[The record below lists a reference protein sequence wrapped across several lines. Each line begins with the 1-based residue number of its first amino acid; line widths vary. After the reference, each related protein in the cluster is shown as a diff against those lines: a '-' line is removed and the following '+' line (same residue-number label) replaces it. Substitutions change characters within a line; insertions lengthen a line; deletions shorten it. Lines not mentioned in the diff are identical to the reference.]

1 MAPTAGA
8 LSGTLLGWLIFAIV
22 LLAILAFAWF
32 YVRCY
37 QSRHDSEASSTV
49 TAILAVAIALSAAA
63 LLVVDIFLVS
73 FAKLP
78 NGTYKEWAMDNA
90 TRMHVENT
98 VLYGYYT
105 LYSLVLLF
113 VFFWIPFVYFYY
125 EEKGL
130 EEFDSTRS
138 RLCTAFKYTIG
149 FVVVCGVLLLIGA
162 FVPLEP
168 PTDTNSTEWEKLE
181 YLFQELGSGHGVD
194 ALAFSISTLTLAGM
208 LCLIIYTAYGMSAL
222 PVNLIK
228 GKKNAGYELLQ
239 NADVIDEVE
248 QQIESIRAK
257 CANGRP
263 LATRDRRALL
273 TLEERL
279 RDLRRHERRLD
290 SAATGCCAKV
300 GCALRPLQIVL
311 GVALS
316 LVALLIIVTLFLSS
330 LDRAM
335 HSLGF
340 STGFL
345 LLNVTLPNPINLAL
359 VYLQPVFPLDYILMA
374 IITMYFVVTSMAGI
388 RNMGIWFF
396 WMKLYNIRTGRT
408 RPQALLFLCLILM
421 LIVMHVNYVIYSL
434 APDYVMYGNQKYLA
448 NKTTLDPS
456 TKVGNTT
463 WILMPCDAK
472 APIDDCTVTRMYLFL
487 HKFWF
492 FSSVYYIGNWAF
504 MVVFVLGTVVSCFR
518 GRRSSVDA
526 DTDAYLS
533 EDSEDE
539 LVRV

>member
-22 LLAILAFAWF
+22 LL
-32 YVRCY
+32 
-37 QSRHDSEASSTV
+37 
-49 TAILAVAIALSAAA
+49 
-63 LLVVDIFLVS
+63 
-73 FAKLP
+73 
-78 NGTYKEWAMDNA
+78 EWAMDNA

>member
-1 MAPTAGA
+1 MAPMAGA
-8 LSGTLLGWLIFAIV
+8 LSETLLGWLIFAIV
-22 LLAILAFAWF
+22 LLAIVAFAWF
-32 YVRCY
+32 YVRYY
-37 QSRHDSEASSTV
+37 QSRHDSEVSSTV
-49 TAILAVAIALSAAA
+49 TAILAVAVALSAAA
-63 LLVVDIFLVS
+63 LLPVDIFLVS

-78 NGTYKEWAMDNA
+78 NGTYKEWATDNA
-90 TRMHVENT
+90 TRMHIENT

-168 PTDTNSTEWEKLE
+168 PSDTNSTEWQKLA
-181 YLFQELGSGHGVD
+181 YLFEELGSGHGVD

-228 GKKNAGYELLQ
+228 GKKNAEYELLQ

-290 SAATGCCAKV
+290 SAAKGCCAKV

-359 VYLQPVFPLDYILMA
+359 LYLQPVFPLDYILMA

-421 LIVMHVNYVIYSL
+421 LTVMHVNYVMYSL

-448 NKTTLDPS
+448 NKTTFDPS

-463 WILMPCDAK
+463 WILTPCDAK

-504 MVVFVLGTVVSCFR
+504 MVVFVLGTIVSCFR

>member
-1 MAPTAGA
+1 MAPMAGA
-8 LSGTLLGWLIFAIV
+8 LSETLLGWLIFAIV
-22 LLAILAFAWF
+22 LLAIVAFAWF
-32 YVRCY
+32 YVRYY
-37 QSRHDSEASSTV
+37 QSRHDSEVSSTV
-49 TAILAVAIALSAAA
+49 TAILAVAVALSAAA
-63 LLVVDIFLVS
+63 LLPVDIFLVS

-78 NGTYKEWAMDNA
+78 NGTYKEWATDNA
-90 TRMHVENT
+90 TRMHIENT

-168 PTDTNSTEWEKLE
+168 PSDTNSTEWQKLA
-181 YLFQELGSGHGVD
+181 YLFEELGSGHGVD

-228 GKKNAGYELLQ
+228 GKKNAEYELLQ

-290 SAATGCCAKV
+290 SAAKGCCAKV

-359 VYLQPVFPLDYILMA
+359 LYLQP
-374 IITMYFVVTSMAGI
+374 
-388 RNMGIWFF
+388 
-396 WMKLYNIRTGRT
+396 LYNIRTGRT

-421 LIVMHVNYVIYSL
+421 LTVMHVNYVMYSL

-448 NKTTLDPS
+448 NKTTFDPS

-463 WILMPCDAK
+463 WILTPCDAK

-504 MVVFVLGTVVSCFR
+504 MVVFVLGTIVSCFR